1 MTRSAL
7 VLRAS
12 IGLAVC
18 VTAGALN
25 AQTPKRSPTYPV
37 PAPVSAQVKPAQPD
51 LEKPSTAKPATPAT
65 QKPATR
71 KPATRKPRPATQKP
85 AARST
90 PAPFP
95 AEPPKAG
102 VPRDFK
108 VPEPKRFTLDNGLQV
123 ALVQWGTMPKVRVTL
138 SMRTGNAFEKADEV
152 WLADLTGDLMREGTA
167 TRTAAQISE
176 EAARMGGSLT
186 VSVGGDSTTIG
197 GDVLTEFGPQMAALV
212 ADVVRNPKFPE
223 SELARLK
230 ANMLRNLAVSLS
242 QPQNLA
248 LQKFRAVL
256 YGDHAYG
263 RLFPTEANVKAFT
276 LDQVR
281 GFYKD
286 TYGAGRSRLYVV
298 GRFDA
303 AAVEAAIRKA
313 FDGWQKGSEPVQPL
327 PKPSSTRALYIIDRP
342 GAPQSTLILGVPTVD
357 PSNADFIPL
366 TVMDALLGGAFASRI
381 TKNIREDK
389 GYTYSPTSDIS
400 AHYRDAYWSE
410 NADVTTTVTGPSI
423 KEILAEIDRLQ
434 AEPPGKEELAGI
446 QNYLAGTYVLQN
458 SSRGGITN
466 QLDYMD
472 LHGLPATYASTY
484 VKQVYA
490 VTPEQVSE
498 MAKKHVVD
506 DRATI
511 VIVGDRKVIE
521 EQVKGFGSIIDK

>member
-1 MTRSAL
+1 MAHRTSL
-7 VLRAS
+7 IPVL
-12 IGLAVC
+12 GLAALL
-18 VTAGALN
+18 AGA
-25 AQTPKRSPTYPV
+25 AATRAGQ
-37 PAPVSAQVKPAQPD
+37 APPAQPP
-51 LEKPSTAKPATPAT
+51 LEKPSAKPAAQKPATSKPAAQKPSTAKPAADKAAT
-65 QKPATR
+65 KQPN
-71 KPATRKPRPATQKP
+71 
-85 AARST
+85 
-90 PAPFP
+90 APFP

-108 VPEPKRFTLDNGLQV
+108 VPAPKRFTLANGLEV
-123 ALVQWGTMPKVRVTL
+123 ALVEWGTMPKARVTL
-138 SMRTGNAFEKADEV
+138 SMRTGNAFEKANEV
-152 WLADLTGDLMREGTA
+152 WLGDLTGDLLREGTA
-167 TRTAAQISE
+167 TRSAAQISE

-197 GDVLTEFGPQMAALV
+197 GDVLTEFGPQMVALV

-223 SELARLK
+223 SELPRLK
-230 ANMLRNLAVSLS
+230 ANMVRNLAVQLS
-242 QPQNLA
+242 QPQSLA
-248 LQKFRAVL
+248 LQKFRAVM

-263 RLFPTEANVKAFT
+263 RVFPTEEMVKGFT
-276 LDQVR
+276 LDQVL
-281 GFYKD
+281 GFYKQ

-298 GRFDA
+298 GRFDSP
-303 AAVEAAIRKA
+303 AVEAAIRKT
-313 FDGWQKGSEPVQPL
+313 FDGWEKGSEPAQPQ
-327 PKPSSTRALYIIDRP
+327 PKPTSTRAVHIIDRP
-342 GAPQSTLILGVPTVD
+342 GAPQSTVILGVPTVD
-357 PSNADFIPL
+357 PSSPDFIPL

-400 AHYRDAYWSE
+400 VRYRDAYWSE

-423 KEILAEIDRLQ
+423 KEIFAEIDRLQ
-434 AEPPGKEELAGI
+434 AEPPSKEELTGI

-458 SSRGGITN
+458 SSRAGITN
-466 QLDYMD
+466 QLDYMA
-472 LHGLPATYASTY
+472 LHGLPPTYASTY

-521 EQVKGFGSIIDK
+521 EQVKGFGSILDK